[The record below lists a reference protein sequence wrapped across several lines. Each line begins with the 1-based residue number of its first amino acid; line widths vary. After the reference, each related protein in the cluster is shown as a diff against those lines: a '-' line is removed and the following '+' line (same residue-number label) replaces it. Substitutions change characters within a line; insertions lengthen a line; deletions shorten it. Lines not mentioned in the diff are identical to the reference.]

1 VEKIILNPEARRI
14 IIEICV
20 TAKLRALEKERQAK
34 EKVKNTEFDCRF
46 EENV

>member
-1 VEKIILNPEARRI
+1 MEKIILNPEARSS

-34 EKVKNTEFDCRF
+34 ENDKNTEVLIADS
-46 EENV
+46 